1 MKVGQVNADKY
12 IEIYDIKTIQSG
24 LYELFYAFHKI
35 CEENG
40 LIYNMYGGTLLGA
53 VRHQG
58 IIPWDDDVDVSMP
71 REDYNKFVEIVKAK
85 YDDEFIAY
93 VYPLKYYPYPYMK
106 FGRKDSILI
115 EPLRSKYNKLS
126 LYIDIFPIDGCSENA
141 ERREK
146 SFEKLK
152 RLKHKRSV
160 CIAPI
165 KKRNS
170 FTGKISNAMRY
181 CRYLLYSVIGY
192 NAYLKKE
199 IGISKQCDFKNSE
212 YVCCMASSWFEKGV
226 ITKKEYL
233 DRKLYRFGEYE
244 FWGMRDYDR
253 HLTNLYGNYMLPPP
267 EKERVSNH
275 DYHLYFEKKE
285 SSEEKNG

>member
-24 LYELFYAFHKI
+24 LYELFYTFHKI

-71 REDYNKFVEIVKAK
+71 REDYDKFVKIVREK

-93 VYPLKYYPYPYMK
+93 VYPLKNYPYPYMK

-115 EPLRSKYNKLS
+115 EPLRNKYNKLS
-126 LYIDIFPIDGCSENA
+126 LYIDIFPIDGCLENA
-141 ERREK
+141 EKREK
-146 SFEKLK
+146 AFEKLK
-152 RLKHKRSV
+152 KLKHKRSV

-165 KKRNS
+165 KKRDS
-170 FTGKISNAMRY
+170 FIGKISNAMRY
-181 CRYLLYSVIGY
+181 CRYLLYSTIGY

-199 IGISKQCDFKNSE
+199 IEISKQCDFKNSE
-212 YVCCMASSWFEKGV
+212 DVCCMASSWFEKGV

-233 DRKLYRFGEYE
+233 DRKLYRFGEHE

-267 EKERVSNH
+267 ENERVSNH
-275 DYHLYFEKKE
+275 NYHLYFEKKE
-285 SSEEKNG
+285 SSEENNG